1 MRRIAK
7 RLEREGIPY
16 AVIGGMAMNAHGFQR
31 VTTDVDL
38 LISGESLDDIH
49 NKVAGRVFAPKS
61 PGARKK
67 LTDTT
72 TGVDVDL
79 ITTSDCA
86 DPCEVCVDIA
96 GLSVIRLE
104 KLIDLKLTSGL
115 RPERIRDLADVQDLI
130 KALSLPRSLGEQ
142 IDPSVRDEYYRLW
155 DVSQNG
161 WDPSAE

>member
-1 MRRIAK
+1 
-7 RLEREGIPY
+7 
-16 AVIGGMAMNAHGFQR
+16 
-31 VTTDVDL
+31 
-38 LISGESLDDIH
+38 
-49 NKVAGRVFAPKS
+49 
-61 PGARKK
+61 
-67 LTDTT
+67 
-72 TGVDVDL
+72 
-79 ITTSDCA
+79 
-86 DPCEVCVDIA
+86 VCVDIA